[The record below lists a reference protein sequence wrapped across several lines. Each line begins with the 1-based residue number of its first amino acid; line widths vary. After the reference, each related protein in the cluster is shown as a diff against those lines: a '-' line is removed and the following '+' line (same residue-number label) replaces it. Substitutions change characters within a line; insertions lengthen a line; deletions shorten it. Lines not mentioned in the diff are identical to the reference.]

1 VSSGLKLIRVKI
13 YTVLAL
19 KKILGQRELE
29 VPVPEGSTVKDLL
42 SWMMNKWGDEVS
54 PHLFK
59 PGSDSL
65 LPHIRLMVNGRSIEF
80 LNGMD
85 TILRDGDEFLI
96 LPLLTG
102 G

>member
-1 VSSGLKLIRVKI
+1 MIKVRI
-13 YTVLAL
+13 YTILAL
-19 KKILGQRELE
+19 KKVLGQRELE
-29 VPVPEGSTVKDLL
+29 LSIPTGSAVKDLVAL
-42 SWMMNKWGDEVS
+42 MMSKWGDQLS

-80 LNGMD
+80 LNGME
-85 TILRDGDEFLI
+85 TVLQDGDEFLM
-96 LPLLTG
+96 LPLVSG

>member
-1 VSSGLKLIRVKI
+1 MIRVKV
-13 YTVLAL
+13 YTILAL
-19 KKILGQRELE
+19 KKILGQREFE
-29 VPVPEGSTVKDLL
+29 VSIPPGSTVKDLL
-42 SWMMNKWGDEVS
+42 SWMVNKWGDNLS

-85 TILRDGDEFLI
+85 TVLQDGDEFSM
-96 LPLLTG
+96 LPLVTG